1 MEKKRAEY
9 LKKYYEK
16 NRERITA
23 KRRAN
28 YEKNKEHYRQYRAA
42 YRETLTSKKKYLGA
56 FIDKD
61 LAEAL
66 QEKLTKNELS
76 YTDFLVLSIRKY
88 IGK

>member
-1 MEKKRAEY
+1 MKDRTEYYREYYKKNKDKLVEKKRENY
-9 LKKYYEK
+9 KNNKDYYKKYRMEYK
-16 NRERITA
+16 
-23 KRRAN
+23 
-28 YEKNKEHYRQYRAA
+28 
-42 YRETLTSKKKYLGA
+42 ETLNSKKKYLGA

>member
-1 MEKKRAEY
+1 MENKRAEY
-9 LKKYYEK
+9 QREYYKK
-16 NRERITA
+16 NRA
-23 KRRAN
+23 KIVEQRRAN
-28 YEKNKEHYRQYRAA
+28 YKKNKRHYKKYRAA

-66 QEKLTKNELS
+66 QEKLAKNELS
-76 YTDFLVLSIRKY
+76 YTDFLVLNIRKY